1 MSVFIWPNAFEALVK
16 WNQRGI
22 DEHHG
27 PTGHCGCA
35 EESCLA
41 LAVATETYIHLG
53 ICWRTETQTHRH
65 IKQRGQ
71 TCIVS
76 TGGDSKSKHP

>member
-1 MSVFIWPNAFEALVK
+1 MSVFIWPAAFEALAK
-16 WNQRGI
+16 SNQRGI
-22 DEHHG
+22 DEHYG
-27 PTGHCGCA
+27 PTGHSGCA

-53 ICWRTETQTHRH
+53 TVSHAGAQAHKH